1 MSIICSKSK
10 IAFWC
15 GFIGITIY
23 ALSLSFP
30 VKLIFSLVILCL
42 SGIIVGL
49 FNTDKQFSIYHP
61 IVIFVLIFIFSL
73 AISHII
79 SADKTL
85 SFHLSLIF
93 FPALLIFFLIIELLN
108 TDNIFWLYILFTI
121 ICFIIS
127 TYSII
132 IAISNL
138 DANPAIWIKKMAN
151 PSILVPN
158 DLIILTILLP
168 FSFFY
173 SMKSDNVIFKAISIL
188 TIFLSIITIC
198 VYQSRLGML
207 LIFINI
213 LLFCIIFYP
222 RYLIIITFSMFLSF
236 IFFDWLQNF
245 SIISKCKTIGWLS
258 RIPLWITAYAMFV
271 DAPFLG
277 QGPRTFGVQYFE
289 YLDRINFPDWFIID
303 KRFTPWAHNI
313 YLEVLAEQ
321 GLFGFTAF
329 SFIIIYALY
338 LAIKLIRSKQDGFF
352 LLSFAPF
359 TSFIIILI
367 AGFFELSFIRHWFVI
382 IFFMLLAII
391 HVLSFNNKIYKRRR
405 L

>member
-23 ALSLSFP
+23 TLSLSFP
-30 VKLIFSLVILCL
+30 VKLIISLVILCL

-49 FNTDKQFSIYHP
+49 FNTEKQFSIYHP
-61 IVIFVLIFIFSL
+61 IVIFILIFIFSL

-127 TYSII
+127 THSII
-132 IAISNL
+132 TAISNFG
-138 DANPAIWIKKMAN
+138 DNPAIWIKKMAN

-158 DLIILTILLP
+158 DIIILAILLP
-168 FSFFY
+168 FSIY
-173 SMKSDNVIFKAISIL
+173 SIKSDNFIFKAISIL

-198 VYQSRLGML
+198 VYQSRLGIL

-213 LLFCIIFYP
+213 LLFCIIFYH
-222 RYLIIITFSMFLSF
+222 RYLLITTFSMFLSF
-236 IFFDWLQNF
+236 FLIDCFQNF
-245 SIISKCKTIGWLS
+245 AIISKCKTIGWLS
-258 RIPLWITAYAMFV
+258 RIPLWITAYAMFL

-289 YLDRINFPDWFIID
+289 YLNKINLPDWFVID

-329 SFIIIYALY
+329 SFILIYALY
-338 LAIKLIRSKQDGFF
+338 LAIKLIRSKREDFF

-359 TSFIIILI
+359 TSLIIILI

-391 HVLSFNNKIYKRRR
+391 HVLSFNNEIFKRRR
-405 L
+405 I